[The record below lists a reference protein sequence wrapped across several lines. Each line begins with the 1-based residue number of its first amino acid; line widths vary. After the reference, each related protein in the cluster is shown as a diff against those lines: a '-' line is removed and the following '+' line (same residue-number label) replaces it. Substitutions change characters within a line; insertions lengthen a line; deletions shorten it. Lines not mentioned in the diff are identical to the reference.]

1 MARKTPGLNT
11 ASSADIAF
19 LLLTFF
25 LLTSSINTE
34 QGIPRR
40 LPPPKDPNEQVTTV
54 DINKRNI
61 LAVRVNFND
70 AIMVNEKIIGIFE
83 LKDLAKNF
91 LANPTNDPELPLKEQ
106 KDIEGIGDFMVSKG
120 VISLSNDQS
129 TTYNMYVQVQNEL
142 QRAIN
147 ELRDQVSLSYFGKK
161 YDNLDTALQK
171 SVQKAIPANIS
182 EAKSKDYGGGN

>member
-40 LPPPKDPNEQVTTV
+40 LPPPKDPNEIAPIV

-70 AIMVNEKIIGIFE
+70 AIMVNEKIIGISE
-83 LKDLAKNF
+83 LKELAKNF
-91 LANPTNDPELPLKEQ
+91 LSNPTNDPELPVKEQ

-120 VISLSNDQS
+120 VISLTNDQS

-147 ELRDQVSLSYFGKK
+147 ELRDQVSQSYFGKK

-182 EAKSKDYGGGN
+182 EAKSKDYGGN

>member
-40 LPPPKDPNEQVTTV
+40 LPPPKDPNVKEEQV
-54 DINKRNI
+54 DINKRNV
-61 LAVRVNFND
+61 LTVRVNFND
-70 AIMVNEKIIGIFE
+70 AIMVNSEIININE
-83 LKDLAKNF
+83 LKDVAKNF
-91 LANPTNDPELPLKEQ
+91 LANPTNDPELPMKES
-106 KDIEGIGDFMVSKG
+106 KDIEGIGDFAVSKG
-120 VISLSNDQS
+120 VISLTNDQS

-147 ELRDQVSLSYFGKK
+147 ELRDQTSMNYFGKK

-171 SVQKAIPANIS
+171 SIQKAIPANIS
-182 EAKSKDYGGGN
+182 EAKSKDYGGN

>member
-40 LPPPKDPNEQVTTV
+40 LPPPKPPEERDIVV

-70 AIMVNEKIIGIFE
+70 AIMVNERIIGISE
-83 LKDLAKNF
+83 LKEMAKNF
-91 LANPTNDPELPLKEQ
+91 LTNPANDPNLPVKEP
-106 KDIEGIGDFMVSKG
+106 KSIEGIGDFMVSKG

-161 YDNLDTALQK
+161 YNNLDTALQK

-182 EAKSKDYGGGN
+182 EAKSTNYGGGN

>member
-40 LPPPKDPNEQVTTV
+40 LPPPKDPNEEVLKADV
-54 DINKRNI
+54 NKRN
-61 LAVRVNFND
+61 LLDVRVNAND
-70 AIMVNEKIIGIFE
+70 AILVNEKAISISE
-83 LKDLAKNF
+83 LTEIAKNF
-91 LANPTNDPELPLKEQ
+91 LANPTNDPELPMKEQ
-106 KDIEGIGDFMVSKG
+106 KDIDGIGDFQVSKG
-120 VISLSNDQS
+120 VISLTNNQS

-147 ELRDQVSLSYFGKK
+147 ELRNQVSQNYFGKK

-171 SVQKAIPANIS
+171 AVQKAIPANIS
-182 EAKSKDYGGGN
+182 EAKPKDYGGGN